1 MRRIV
6 LGLLLVASGCNY
18 EAPSEITCS
27 SGEMRDGY
35 TCVGGYWVSTG
46 AQDMSM
52 KDSGADITTTL
63 PDMATDGETCT
74 SPTALQFCAALG
86 KNCGSVMG
94 TDACGDERT
103 EECGTC
109 IVPDTCQADNTCTC
123 APEGEAEFCER
134 LGKDCD
140 DVTAPD
146 NCGATRTVNCGMCED
161 GIACGEDAPNICG
174 CPCLIDGACVAE
186 DIRNPLNQCE
196 VCDSAASSTA
206 WTLAVGATCNDQDM
220 CTVTDVCDAA
230 GACAGTAKDCS
241 GSSDVCKIGQCDA
254 ANGNCVAVNTPD
266 QTACTDDSLTC
277 TADVCLSGACEH
289 NQVANTCLIDG
300 ACVAAAA
307 TRSTNVCEACV
318 PAVSTTTWSPNNGA
332 ACNDG
337 VSCTVSDTCSNRACA
352 GTLDGCFISS
362 SCVAEGAT
370 RDSTSCFV
378 CDSSSNSTTYTAL
391 AAGADCPTDDGLAC
405 TSQTCAADGS
415 CATTISALQCVID
428 GACVAAT
435 TENPAN
441 PCQVC
446 NPIIS
451 QIAWSNRVDGAFCP
465 GAGCSCRS
473 GSCEKMNHT
482 TCP

>member
-1 MRRIV
+1 
-6 LGLLLVASGCNY
+6 
-18 EAPSEITCS
+18 
-27 SGEMRDGY
+27 
-35 TCVGGYWVSTG
+35 
-46 AQDMSM
+46 
-52 KDSGADITTTL
+52 
-63 PDMATDGETCT
+63 
-74 SPTALQFCAALG
+74 
-86 KNCGSVMG
+86 
-94 TDACGDERT
+94 
-103 EECGTC
+103 
-109 IVPDTCQADNTCTC
+109 
-123 APEGEAEFCER
+123 
-134 LGKDCD
+134 
-140 DVTAPD
+140 
-146 NCGATRTVNCGMCED
+146 
-161 GIACGEDAPNICG
+161 
-174 CPCLIDGACVAE
+174 
-186 DIRNPLNQCE
+186 
-196 VCDSAASSTA
+196 
-206 WTLAVGATCNDQDM
+206 M